1 MKINEIAQRVG
12 ITKKNIR
19 FYEEQGLLSPQRDRE
34 NGYRNYTSE
43 DEDTL
48 RRIKLMRKLCLPLE
62 EIRQM
67 QAGRLSLSE
76 GMRRQIATLDRQRKD
91 LEVARQFCLGLAEGG
106 ADYAGLDA
114 DAVLRDMELKERE
127 GTVFV
132 NKQQTDQRTKQTAA
146 IIAAVVFALLMV
158 ACIAILVWAWYYDP
172 IPFGIMLVLIAVPVA
187 AIVGVFIALMQR
199 LKEIKGGEEDVARH
213 Y

>member
-12 ITKKNIR
+12 ITRKNIR

-34 NGYRNYTSE
+34 NGYRNYTPE

-48 RRIKLMRKLCLPLE
+48 RRIKLMRKLGLPLE

-76 GMRRQIATLDRQRKD
+76 GMRRQVATLDRQRRD
-91 LEVARQFCLGLAEGG
+91 LEVAREFCTRLEHGES
-106 ADYAGLDA
+106 DFYGLDA
-114 DAVLRDMELKERE
+114 DAVLRDMELKEKE

-132 NKQQTDQRTKQTAA
+132 DKQKQDHRTKQTAS
-146 IIAAVVFALLMV
+146 IVAAVVFTLLMV
-158 ACIAILVWAWYYDP
+158 ACIALLVWAWYYDP
-172 IPFGIMLVLIAVPVA
+172 IPFGILVIFIAIPMA
-187 AIVGVFIALMQR
+187 AIVGVFIALLQR
-199 LKEIKGGEEDVARH
+199 LKEIKGGEEDAARN